1 MDTSIAYLVLMGPN
15 VLNCRKCRLNSFGV
29 CLNWM
34 WYQSSSASFFFSVPV
49 HPLNTYDDVIKWKYF
64 PRYWT
69 FVRGSHRSTL
79 DSYHKGQWDGA
90 LMFSLIC
97 AWINYWTNNRVAGDL
112 IRQHVHYDVIVMG
125 KLSQCQQFRASTT
138 LHRPFT
144 HMINNVIITPPAWIS
159 NYIHYNV

>member
-97 AWINYWTNNRVAGDL
+97 VWTRLNKQSSRWWFDSPARSLWRHCN
-112 IRQHVHYDVIVMG
+112 G
-125 KLSQCQQFRASTT
+125 KVVTMPTISG
-138 LHRPFT
+138 
-144 HMINNVIITPPAWIS
+144 INNVTPPLYA
-159 NYIHYNV
+159 YDK